1 MTRQRNT
8 RSKQFEIAG
17 NHYLVITEGS
27 RQDYRATVY
36 RWDPDEFGSGR
47 WEEALRPVHYLWYLL
62 REVYITALAK
72 ATGLDEDTVLRQ
84 VADRRTKEALCLI

>member
-1 MTRQRNT
+1 MARRHNT
-8 RSKQFEIAG
+8 RSKQFELSG

-36 RWDPDEFGSGR
+36 RWSPDGFGSGR
-47 WEEALRPVHYLWYLL
+47 WEEALRSVHYLWYLL
-62 REVYITALAK
+62 REVYVIALAK
-72 ATGLDEDTVLRQ
+72 ATGLDEDDVLRQ